1 MSSNLDF
8 DFINIDVILML
19 QGHGILM
26 TTLKLFSKSNTTNQG
41 AGVHAFIIGKICTE
55 KYVIMLLKKPKY
67 ARKIQNM
74 HYKIIV

>member
-26 TTLKLFSKSNTTNQG
+26 TTLKLFSKSSTTNCTQG
-41 AGVHAFIIGKICTE
+41 
-55 KYVIMLLKKPKY
+55 M
-67 ARKIQNM
+67 
-74 HYKIIV
+74 

>member
-1 MSSNLDF
+1 VFECHVIGTVALHDVLGR
-8 DFINIDVILML
+8 IDVRNRLAYDD
-19 QGHGILM
+19 
-26 TTLKLFSKSNTTNQG
+26 QG

-74 HYKIIV
+74 HHKIIV